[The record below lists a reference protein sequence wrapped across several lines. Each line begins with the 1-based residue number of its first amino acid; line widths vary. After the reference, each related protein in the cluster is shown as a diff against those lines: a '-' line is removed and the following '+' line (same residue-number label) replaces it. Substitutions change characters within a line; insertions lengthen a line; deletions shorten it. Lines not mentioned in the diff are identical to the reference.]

1 MTPEV
6 AIEII
11 KIIPGI
17 LWFIFVVI
25 LVIRLYEPIK
35 TELLP
40 HLRELKVFGVEATFI
55 REELEKAAKKQETE
69 ISQEARSKVERRL
82 HRDIPLLRKMRV
94 LWVDD
99 DPGNIAYESRILR
112 SVGVYIEVVT
122 STEQALSALSQNDYD
137 LVISDIARDGVA
149 DEGLRFLSEM
159 RGRGLYR
166 PIVFYAGAIDWDRG
180 TPPYAFGITNR
191 VDHLLHY
198 VMDIAER
205 EKI

>member
-6 AIEII
+6 AVEII
-11 KIIPGI
+11 KIIPSI
-17 LWFIFVVI
+17 LWFVFVAI
-25 LVIRLYEPIK
+25 LVIRLYGPIK

-40 HLRELKVFGVEATFI
+40 HLSGLKMFGVEATFI
-55 REELEKAAKKQETE
+55 REELEKAVKKQKTK
-69 ISQEARSKVERRL
+69 ISQEAKSKVERRL
-82 HRDIPLLRKMRV
+82 QKNVPLLRKTKV

-99 DPGNIAYESRILR
+99 NPGNIAYESRILR
-112 SVGVYIEVVT
+112 SVGVNIDTVT
-122 STEQALSALSQNDYD
+122 STTQALSMLSQNDYD
-137 LVISDIARDGVA
+137 LIISDIARDGVP
-149 DEGLRFLSEM
+149 DEGLRFLSET
-159 RGRGLYR
+159 RKQDLFR
-166 PIVFYAGAIDWDRG
+166 PTIFYAGAVDWDRG